1 MSKPI
6 RISSITDRKISMSIP
21 SEPKINHGMC
31 NYVWSVMN
39 YAVVTELANN
49 ISSNV
54 ADCNKYWKTVIELV
68 EKLDEKENKS
78 HHQIHSILEYQILP
92 KLTKEN
98 TKSAISRIKESKDEY
113 LDITRCVNILE
124 DALVMERV
132 ITNHKALSKR
142 FDFDKIARES
152 VRKRKVQDG
161 IQEMCELIETYDIS
175 PQAKFNIALEN
186 ITYALGC
193 AGYTGS
199 VVEEVIDYFLLN
211 NPVITDFTYE
221 TVQNLVKESRM
232 ISDEDKQKVIYFTES
247 KSDRY
252 TTKVNDLAGMCKS
265 NDAASLISTAVNIKT
280 EKDAAS
286 YINRAVGMASNSED
300 SKYLVSSVFA
310 IPLMGKVSKPFVTY
324 QYKLAAD
331 KVKLNKKLEKNFS
344 KKIQAI
350 IDDDDE
356 TLMVEASLL
365 DQDPEEFVAPV
376 LEYGNFEN
384 TAILESED
392 FGESDDIKDLLNDF
406 KKEQKK
412 DMGKFKY
419 YLSKIYRKSPESII
433 DETLNIFGVV
443 RAAFILAPI
452 GVPVIGPVLSLI
464 TAFVDKILSMHIN
477 DKETRKLIKKLE
489 SELDKVDKEIEKKP
503 DKKAELEKYKKCIEA
518 CIKKVDAYREANI
531 SSEEI
536 EDRRGKSVS
545 DDELDFDF
553 GELDF
558 ELESVLMVTEAMN
571 IILSAQQNNLN
582 RRICGLYEQDMTTE
596 EFAALSEVV
605 GSCSRVI
612 KFDDVA
618 ETARYHCKLYK
629 PLNES
634 VYMETLLAN
643 TAVHIPQNCINDIIY
658 EAIIVEGLEE
668 ILTEGFNLNKLKL
681 LMQVAKG
688 KAKDLSTKEKAF
700 WKNMDILA
708 SGFMKNVERALTSDR
723 REGIIKGSL
732 IPSFSKC
739 IKSAMLVGGISFIN
753 PILGIITAMGMIG
766 TSKALNQRERNL
778 IYDEIE
784 TELKVI
790 EKEIEIANNDGNM
803 KKYRVLLQYQKRLER
818 ERQRIKYGIKVKG
831 RDLPNAQYSTGKRGD
846 DY

>member
-1 MSKPI
+1 MNNKPI
-6 RISSITDRKISMSIP
+6 RISSITDRKLTMSAQ
-21 SEPKINHGMC
+21 SDPKVNHGMC

-39 YAVVTELANN
+39 SAVVTELANN

-68 EKLDEKENKS
+68 EKLDEKENKA
-78 HHQIHSILEYQILP
+78 HQQIHSILEYHILP

-98 TKSAISRIKESKDEY
+98 TKDAITRIKESTDKY
-113 LDITRCVNILE
+113 LDTAQCISILE
-124 DALVMERV
+124 DALVMERI

-161 IQEMCELIETYDIS
+161 IQEMCDLIDTYDIS

-199 VVEEVIDYFLLN
+199 IVEEVTDYFLLN
-211 NPVITDFTYE
+211 NPIITDFTYE
-221 TVQNLVKESRM
+221 TVQNLIKESRM
-232 ISDEDKQKVIYFTES
+232 VSDENKQKVVYFTEA
-247 KSDRY
+247 KSNRY
-252 TTKVNDLAGMCKS
+252 TTKVNDLSGMCKS
-265 NDAASLISTAVNIKT
+265 KDAAALISAAVNIKT

-286 YINRAVGMASNSED
+286 YINRAVGMASDSED
-300 SKYLVSSVFA
+300 SKYLISSVFA

-324 QYKLAAD
+324 QYRLAAD
-331 KVKLNKKLEKNFS
+331 KAKLNKKLDRDFS
-344 KKIQAI
+344 KKIQDI
-350 IDDDDE
+350 VDDDDE
-356 TLMVEASLL
+356 TLMAEASLL
-365 DQDPEEFVAPV
+365 DPEEFIAPV
-376 LEYGNFEN
+376 LEFNNFEN

-392 FGESDDIKDLLNDF
+392 YGESSDIKDLLNDF

-412 DMGKFKY
+412 DMGRFKY

-433 DETLNIFGVV
+433 DETINIFGVI

-452 GVPVIGPVLSLI
+452 GVPVIGPVISLI
-464 TAFVDKILSMHIN
+464 AAFVDKILSMHIN

-489 SELDKVDKEIEKKP
+489 SELDKIDKNIEKHP
-503 DKKAELEKYKKCIEA
+503 DKKTELEKYKKCIEA

-531 SSEEI
+531 TSEEI
-536 EDRRGKSVS
+536 EDRRGNKSS
-545 DDELDFDF
+545 GDELDFDF
-553 GELDF
+553 GDLDF
-558 ELESVLMVTEAMN
+558 ELESTLIVTEAMN

-582 RRICGLYEQDMTTE
+582 DKVSKLFMQDLTIE
-596 EFAALSEVV
+596 EMATLAEVAM
-605 GSCSRVI
+605 SCPRVI
-612 KFDDVA
+612 
-618 ETARYHCKLYK
+618 RYSDICEASDIFYK
-629 PLNES
+629 DRPLNES
-634 VYMETLLAN
+634 MYRKVILGNVAPHN
-643 TAVHIPQNCINDIIY
+643 PDNSINDIVY
-658 EAIIVEGLEE
+658 EALIVEGLEE

-700 WKNMDILA
+700 WKNLDILA

-723 REGIIKGSL
+723 REGIIKGSV
-732 IPSFSKC
+732 IPSFSRC
-739 IKSAMLVGGISFIN
+739 IKSAMIVGGISFIN
-753 PILGIITAMGMIG
+753 PILGIITALGMLG
-766 TSKALNQRERNL
+766 TSRALNQRERNL

-818 ERQRIKYGIKVKG
+818 ERQRIKYGLKVRG
-831 RDLPNAQYSTGKRGD
+831 RDLPNVQYSTGRKGD